1 MSAKCQLDGRQ
12 FLGADKTAMNKTH
25 LSPCLY
31 AFILM
36 SEIDNGKRVV
46 YYIVIKCEG
55 EEIMLGKGIQVTGEV
70 YGHFW

>member
-1 MSAKCQLDGRQ
+1 
-12 FLGADKTAMNKTH
+12 
-25 LSPCLY
+25 
-31 AFILM
+31 M
-36 SEIDNGKRVV
+36 SEIDNGKHVV